1 MDPRAV
7 APAEI
12 LRINTKLFRN
22 CLHGMGQAQAESRPS
37 GESNSALWVAAHMV
51 KARYGLLK
59 WLGAER
65 PNPLPPALLAAK
77 SIDEVHD
84 WPSVADVLAAWA
96 DASHALRDRLA
107 AMTAAQLGTPVEAR
121 FPLFEQT
128 TFALLTFMVQHDA
141 YHLGQLS
148 VLRKLAGLPGMSYT
162 DPS

>member
-22 CLHGMGQAQAESRPS
+22 CLHGMTQEHAQARPS
-37 GESNSALWVAAHMV
+37 GETNSALWVAAHMV

-65 PNPLPPALLAAK
+65 RNPLPETLLAAR
-77 SIDEVHD
+77 SIDDVRE
-84 WPSVADVLAAWA
+84 WPALADVLAAWT

-107 AMTAAQLGTPVEAR
+107 AMTAAQLSAPVEVR
-121 FPLFEQT
+121 FPVFEQT
-128 TFALLTFMVQHDA
+128 TFALLVFMVQHDS

-162 DPS
+162 EP